1 MTKVDIEALIKA
13 MLLKPPRPEK
23 IATVDASREFKR
35 LCAKAQS
42 CHSLA
47 KLEPI
52 YNQLKAYY

>member
-1 MTKVDIEALIKA
+1 MTKAEIEALIKA

-42 CHSLA
+42 CGSLA
-47 KLEPI
+47 KLVPI
-52 YNQLKAYY
+52 YNQLKGFY